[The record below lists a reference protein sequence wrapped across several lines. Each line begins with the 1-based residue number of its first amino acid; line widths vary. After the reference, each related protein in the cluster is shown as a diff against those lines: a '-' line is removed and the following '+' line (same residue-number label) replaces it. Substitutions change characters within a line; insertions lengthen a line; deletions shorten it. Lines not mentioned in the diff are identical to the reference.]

1 MPIYQF
7 EPQNRQ
13 INKLDATKFTDR
25 GILERDLQTALKN
38 NVEAIAPD
46 TLIIDE
52 EFSEW
57 DDSKRRIDLLGID
70 RGGNIVVIEL
80 KRDEQG
86 GHMELQALRYAAMVS
101 TMTFDRVVDI
111 YARYSNLDRNIAE
124 RKLRELLGW
133 EEGSGKEAEFPND
146 IRIVLA
152 SADFDREITNTVMWL
167 NQRDLDIRCVR
178 MKPYQLGDSILL
190 DIEQIIPLPE
200 AQDYQVRLKHQSAVQ
215 KVAKEEA
222 QKHKAIY
229 RFNGQDYGGGRLVL
243 AVIKKICQDYPSYNN
258 LGKLQQ
264 TFPKAIIGGFD
275 TVTVKSEGEAIFQ
288 RTGYKRHF
296 LNSEDIIFTP
306 DGEQLVVCREWTKER
321 VEHFIQ
327 HIPEEFCYAIDSNS

>member
-1 MPIYQF
+1 
-7 EPQNRQ
+7 
-13 INKLDATKFTDR
+13 
-25 GILERDLQTALKN
+25 
-38 NVEAIAPD
+38 
-46 TLIIDE
+46 
-52 EFSEW
+52 
-57 DDSKRRIDLLGID
+57 
-70 RGGNIVVIEL
+70 
-80 KRDEQG
+80 
-86 GHMELQALRYAAMVS
+86 MELQALRYAAMVS

-111 YARYSNLDRNIAE
+111 YERYSNLDRNIAE

-258 LGKLQQ
+258 LGKR
-264 TFPKAIIGGFD
+264 I
-275 TVTVKSEGEAIFQ
+275 
-288 RTGYKRHF
+288 
-296 LNSEDIIFTP
+296 
-306 DGEQLVVCREWTKER
+306 ER
-321 VEHFIQ
+321 
-327 HIPEEFCYAIDSNS
+327 